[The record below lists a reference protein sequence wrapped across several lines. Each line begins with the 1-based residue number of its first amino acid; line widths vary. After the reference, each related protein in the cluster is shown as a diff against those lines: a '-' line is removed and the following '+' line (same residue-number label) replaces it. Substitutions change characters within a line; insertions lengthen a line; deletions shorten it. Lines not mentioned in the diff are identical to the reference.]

1 MDEKNQM
8 DKEEI
13 IKKFNAEIDEVR
25 MGLMDVL
32 KKNEYNPIIILY
44 GLIEI
49 ISEVFFAY
57 NETMKFMGKNELS
70 KKELLREIFNKID
83 DVKEAN
89 KDFDMSKFK

>member
-32 KKNEYNPIIILY
+32 KKNEYNPIIILSY
-44 GLIEI
+44 GREKTQIFR
-49 ISEVFFAY
+49 SEMNRSSCF
-57 NETMKFMGKNELS
+57 
-70 KKELLREIFNKID
+70 
-83 DVKEAN
+83 
-89 KDFDMSKFK
+89 